1 MEKRYKPI
9 IKDYT
14 FIYIA
19 KWEIEGF
26 NHYGFLADKRLF
38 NYKTNRFSKKVMRNY
53 SIGYNLDGKFY
64 TLKKMQKLTSL
75 IQLSSSNNFN
85 KKSVKQLYNYLVAA

>member
-1 MEKRYKPI
+1 
-9 IKDYT
+9 
-14 FIYIA
+14 
-19 KWEIEGF
+19 
-26 NHYGFLADKRLF
+26 
-38 NYKTNRFSKKVMRNY
+38 MRNY